1 MPGKPIAIGPFSGGL
16 NNVSLA
22 GEARDSEVVDL
33 INLEVTVDNAL
44 TSRPPI
50 EALAGSTLPTT
61 NTIGWEVLGVY
72 RVTTTEWYLI
82 VTVPKDGTTNT
93 DTTVKAYLNG
103 VVGVG
108 ETVTIIKQSV
118 SIANRVTSMIQFKDY
133 LYFNVEFGASDT
145 GFKWKKGDAI
155 GGTPVAALPRGSVMI
170 TWKTRIW
177 VSGTG
182 TSANGD
188 RVYFSTI
195 NASGPQ
201 PDTWGAQDFFDVAP
215 GEGGFVT
222 AMIPSFNNLI
232 IFKNDG
238 TWRYS
243 FPADPAK
250 GSVDKISGQV
260 GCAGRNAVV
269 DFENYI
275 YVYDQGRV
283 YELVNSNYTQIN
295 RFVKFAQD
303 AFSVD
308 AIATGVELSIVNRRL
323 LLRYFNTLYCFTV
336 DSKAWSQW
344 RSYSGTPGRFV
355 ELPSDSNSASPS
367 NFIAASRGTQQAG
380 SQNLIQDASFA
391 SATINAAR
399 AAIPNGV
406 VTFSGV
412 NCTILSTGLAQM
424 QLNNSGSLTDYNI
437 PVSTSQQFNMSL
449 NVTSITGTWAIDVV
463 YLLTNGSTTTVAGA
477 STFNTTGVK
486 SLNFTTPAGAI
497 LARVVVRCGV
507 NGQIT
512 FTAPAFTRTTAVA
525 PFNLM
530 RINDQYPDQAAAL
543 EYIDCYFQTK
553 SYDYKAPGNFK
564 RLYWAGM
571 DVKATRQITAEI
583 RPVSR
588 VVPITWGQMENYT
601 WAQLEQGVW
610 GNPLSWLNTSVVE
623 IDLLPEDAMPS
634 ENGRYFKKFGN
645 QMRFR
650 QVSYVIRMSTLGNL
664 PTGPVKFF
672 TITTYVNTKQEVV
685 DAST

>member
-1 MPGKPIAIGPFSGGL
+1 MPGKPIAIGPFQGGL
-16 NNVSLA
+16 NNISLA

-50 EALAGSTLPTT
+50 EAIPGSTLPST
-61 NTIGWEVLGVY
+61 NTIGWEVLGIY

-82 VTVPKDGTTNT
+82 VTVPKDGTTNV
-93 DTTVKAYLNG
+93 DTTVKSYLNG
-103 VVGVG
+103 IVGAG
-108 ETVTIIKQSV
+108 ETVTVIKQCV
-118 SIANRVTSMIQFKDY
+118 GIANRVTSMVQFKDY
-133 LYFNVEFGASDT
+133 LYFNVETGATDT
-145 GFKWKKGDAI
+145 GFKWKKGDAA
-155 GGTPVAALPRGSVMI
+155 GGAAVAAMPKGSVMI

-182 TSANGD
+182 TSLNGD

-195 NASGPQ
+195 NAGGPQ

-215 GEGGFVT
+215 GEGGFIT
-222 AMIPSFNNLI
+222 AMMPSFNNLI

-243 FPADPAK
+243 FPADPSK

-260 GCAGRNAVV
+260 GASGRNAVV

-295 RFVKFAQD
+295 RFVRFDED
-303 AFSVD
+303 AFGVDSIAPAVEMSV
-308 AIATGVELSIVNRRL
+308 VNRRL
-323 LLRYFNTLYCFTV
+323 LIRYFNAIYCFTV

-344 RSYSGTPGRFV
+344 RSYSGTPGEFI
-355 ELPSDSNSASPS
+355 ELPASSDSAAPS
-367 NFIAASRGTQQAG
+367 KFIAASRGTMQAG
-380 SQNLIQDASFA
+380 SSNFIPDASFA
-391 SATINAAR
+391 DSVIRTAR
-399 AAIPNGV
+399 AAIVGGSVVFAGV
-406 VTFSGV
+406 NATVTSTALGGMQFNKSGV
-412 NCTILSTGLAQM
+412 
-424 QLNNSGSLTDYNI
+424 LTDYDI
-437 PVSTSQQFNMSL
+437 PVSTSQQFNFGMTVSA
-449 NVTSITGTWAIDVV
+449 ITGTWVINVI
-463 YLLTNGSTTTVAGA
+463 YLKTDGSTTTLTSAA
-477 STFNTTGVK
+477 MTTTGAK
-486 SLNFTTPAGAI
+486 SFDFTTPAGCI
-497 LARVVVRCGV
+497 LARIEVRATV
-507 NGQIT
+507 NGAIT
-512 FTAPAFTRTTAVA
+512 LTLPTFNRKTVTA

-530 RINDQYPDQAAAL
+530 RIDDRYPNQAAAM
-543 EYIDCYFQTK
+543 EFIDCYFQTK

-571 DVKATRQITAEI
+571 DVKATRQIQAEI

-588 VVPITWGQMENYT
+588 VVPITWGQLEAYT
-601 WAQLEQGVW
+601 WDQLAQGTW
-610 GNPLSWLNTSVVE
+610 SNPLSWLNVSLVE

-645 QMRFR
+645 PMRFR

-664 PTGPVKFF
+664 VTGPVKFF

>member
-1 MPGKPIAIGPFSGGL
+1 MPGKPITIGPFSGGL
-16 NNVSLA
+16 NNISLA
-22 GEARDSEVVDL
+22 GEARDTEVVDL
-33 INLEVTVDNAL
+33 VNLEVTVDNAL

-50 EALAGSTLPTT
+50 EAIAGSTLPTT

-72 RVTTTEWYLI
+72 RVSTTEWYLV

-103 VVGVG
+103 IVGVG
-108 ETVTIIKQSV
+108 ETILTIKQSV
-118 SIANRVTSMIQFKDY
+118 GLSNRVISMVQFKDY
-133 LYFNVEFGASDT
+133 LYFNVNIGATDT
-145 GFKWKKGDAI
+145 GFKWQKGDPV
-155 GGTPVAALPRGSVMI
+155 GGTAIAAMPKGSVMI

-177 VSGTG
+177 ITGTG
-182 TSANGD
+182 QAATGD
-188 RVYFSTI
+188 RVWFSTI

-201 PDTWGAQDFFDVAP
+201 PDTWGAQDNFDVAP
-215 GEGGFVT
+215 GEGGFIT

-250 GSVDKISGQV
+250 GSVDKISGNV

-295 RFVKFAQD
+295 RFVKFTED
-303 AFSVD
+303 PFSVD
-308 AIATGVELSIVNRRL
+308 AVALNVEMSIVNRRL
-323 LLRYFNTLYCFTV
+323 LVRYFNAVYCFSI
-336 DSKAWSQW
+336 DSKGWSQW
-344 RSYSGTPGRFV
+344 RSNSGTPGEFI
-355 ELPSDSNSASPS
+355 ELPADSDSSVSS
-367 NFIAASRGTQQAG
+367 SFIAASRGTMQ
-380 SQNLIQDASFA
+380 SASSNMIADHNFA
-391 SATINAAR
+391 DPAINEAR
-399 AAIPNGV
+399 AATNV
-406 VTFSGV
+406 AVTYSGV
-412 NCTILSTGLAQM
+412 NATVISGAAVGNMLLNETGVT
-424 QLNNSGSLTDYNI
+424 TDYDLM
-437 PVSTSQQFNMSL
+437 VSTSQQFQFSYNIL
-449 NVTSITGTWAIDVV
+449 AITGTALVTMTW
-463 YLLTNGSTTTVAGA
+463 LLRDGSTSVNSTAAA
-477 STFNTTGVK
+477 STAGVK
-486 SLNFTTPAGAI
+486 TYNFTAPANAI
-497 LARVVVRCGV
+497 LARVHVRVGA
-507 NGQIT
+507 NTTLT
-512 FTAPAFTRTTAVA
+512 FTAPSFVRTSTTA

-530 RINDQYPDQAAAL
+530 RVTDMYPSQLAAV

-571 DVKATRQITAEI
+571 DVKASRHITTEI

-588 VVPITWGQMENYT
+588 VVPITWGQLQSYT
-601 WAQLEQGVW
+601 WTELEQGKW
-610 GNPLSWLNTSVVE
+610 GNPLSWLGVSVAE
-623 IDLLPEDAMPS
+623 IDLLPEDEMPS
-634 ENGRYFKKFGN
+634 ENGRYFKKFGAA
-645 QMRFR
+645 MRFR

-664 PTGPVKFF
+664 DTGPIKFF

>member
-1 MPGKPIAIGPFSGGL
+1 MPGKPIAIGPFQGGL
-16 NNVSLA
+16 NNISLA

-33 INLEVTVDNAL
+33 INMEVTVDNAL

-50 EALAGSTLPTT
+50 EAIAGSTLPST
-61 NTIGWEVLGVY
+61 NTIGWEVLGIY
-72 RVTTTEWYLI
+72 RVSTTEWYLI
-82 VTVPKDGTTNT
+82 MTVPKDGTTNT

-103 VVGVG
+103 IVGAG

-118 SIANRVTSMIQFKDY
+118 GLANRVTSMVQFKDY
-133 LYFNVEFGASDT
+133 LYFNVNPGASDT
-145 GFKWKKGDAI
+145 GFKWRTGDSL
-155 GGTPVAALPRGSVMI
+155 GGTAIAAMPRGTVMI

-188 RVYFSTI
+188 RVWFSTI
-195 NASGPQ
+195 NSGGPQ
-201 PDTWGAQDFFDVAP
+201 PDTWGAQDFFDTAP

-243 FPADPAK
+243 FPADPSK
-250 GSVDKISGQV
+250 GSVDKISGNV

-295 RFVKFAQD
+295 RFVRFDED
-303 AFSVD
+303 AFGVD
-308 AIATGVELSIVNRRL
+308 SIAPGVEMSIVNRRL
-323 LLRYFNTLYCFTV
+323 IVRYFNALFCFTI
-336 DSKAWSQW
+336 DTKAWSQW
-344 RSYSGTPGRFV
+344 RSYSGTPGEFV
-355 ELPSDSNSASPS
+355 ELPSDSNSAAPS

-380 SQNLIQDASFA
+380 SANLIPDASFA
-391 SATINAAR
+391 DPDITAAR
-399 AAIPNGV
+399 SAMPGGTV
-406 VTFSGV
+406 VFTPPSVTVTSSNLATF
-412 NCTILSTGLAQM
+412 
-424 QLNNSGSLTDYNI
+424 QLNRTGSLTEYNL
-437 PVSTSQQFNMSL
+437 PVATSQQFNFSL
-449 NVTSITGTWAIDVV
+449 NVSAVTGTWTIRVV
-463 YLLTNGSTTTVAGA
+463 YLKTDGSTSSLSSVNIT
-477 STFNTTGVK
+477 TTGLK
-486 SLNFTTPAGAI
+486 SFDFTTPAGAI
-497 LARVVVRCGV
+497 LARVEVKAST
-507 NGQIT
+507 NNSIT
-512 FTAPAFTRTTAVA
+512 FSQPTFTRTTVTA

-530 RINDQYPDQAAAL
+530 RITDTYPDQAAAV

-571 DVKATRQITAEI
+571 DVKAYRQITAET

-588 VVPITWGQMENYT
+588 VNPITWAQMEAYT
-601 WAQLEQGVW
+601 WDQLEQGVW
-610 GNPLSWLNTSVVE
+610 SNPLSWLGVSYAV
-623 IDLLPEDAMPS
+623 IDLLPEDSMPS

-645 QMRFR
+645 AIRFR
-650 QVSYVIRMSTLGNL
+650 QVSYVVRMSTLGNL
-664 PTGPVKFF
+664 VTGPVKFF
-672 TITTYVNTKQEVV
+672 SITTYVNTKQEVV

>member
-33 INLEVTVDNAL
+33 INMEVTVDNAL

-50 EALAGSTLPTT
+50 EAIPGSTLPST
-61 NTIGWEVLGVY
+61 NTIGWEVLGIY
-72 RVTTTEWYLI
+72 RVTATEWYLI
-82 VTVPKDGTTNT
+82 VVQPKDGTTNT
-93 DTTVKAYLNG
+93 DTTVKAYLSG
-103 VVGVG
+103 IIGTG
-108 ETVTIIKQSV
+108 ESVTIIKQSV
-118 SIANRVTSMIQFKDY
+118 GIANRVTSMIQFKDY
-133 LYFNVEFGASDT
+133 LYFNVEVGATDT
-145 GFKWKKGDAI
+145 GFKWRKGDAI
-155 GGTPVAALPRGSVMI
+155 GGTNVSALPRGSVMI

-182 TSANGD
+182 QAATGD

-232 IFKNDG
+232 VFKSDG

-243 FPADPAK
+243 FPSDPAK

-260 GCAGRNAVV
+260 GCSGRNAVV

-295 RFVKFAQD
+295 RFVRFDED
-303 AFSVD
+303 AFGVDSTAPAVEMSV
-308 AIATGVELSIVNRRL
+308 VNRRL
-323 LLRYFNTLYCFTV
+323 LIRYFNALYCFTI

-344 RSYSGTPGRFV
+344 RSYSGTPGRFT
-355 ELPSDSNSASPS
+355 ELPASSDSSAPS
-367 NFIAASRGTQQAG
+367 KFVAASRGTQQAG
-380 SQNLIQDASFA
+380 SANLISDSSFA
-391 SATINAAR
+391 DATIRTAR
-399 AAIPNGV
+399 AAITGGSV
-406 VTFSGV
+406 VFSGV
-412 NCTILSTGLAQM
+412 NATITSTALGGM
-424 QLNNSGSLTDYNI
+424 QLNKSGSLTDYDI
-437 PVSTSQQFNMSL
+437 PVSTSQQFNMAF
-449 NVTSITGTWAIDVV
+449 NVSAITGTWVVNSV
-463 YLLTNGSTTTVAGA
+463 YLKTDGSTVTTA
-477 STFNTTGVK
+477 SANMTTTGAK
-486 SLNFTTPAGAI
+486 SFDFTVPAGAI
-497 LARVVVRCGV
+497 LTRLEIRATV
-507 NGQIT
+507 NGAIT
-512 FTAPAFTRTTAVA
+512 FAQPTFTRKTVTA

-530 RINDQYPDQAAAL
+530 RIDDRYPDQAAAM
-543 EYIDCYFQTK
+543 EFIDCYFQTK

-571 DVKATRQITAEI
+571 DVKATRQIQAEV

-588 VVPITWGQMENYT
+588 VVPITWGQMEAYT
-601 WAQLEQGVW
+601 WNQLEQGTW
-610 GNPLSWLNTSVVE
+610 SNPLSWLNVSVVE
-623 IDLLPEDAMPS
+623 VDLLPEDAMPS
-634 ENGRYFKKFGN
+634 ENGRYFKKFGAP
-645 QMRFR
+645 MRFR

>member
-1 MPGKPIAIGPFSGGL
+1 MPGKPIAIGPFNGGL
-16 NNVSLA
+16 NNISLA

-50 EALAGSTLPTT
+50 EAIAGSTLPST

-72 RVTTTEWYLI
+72 RVTTTEWYLV

-103 VVGVG
+103 IVGAG
-108 ETVTIIKQSV
+108 ESVTIIKQSV
-118 SIANRVTSMIQFKDY
+118 GLANRVTSMVQFKDY
-133 LYFNVEFGASDT
+133 VYFNVEVGASDT
-145 GFKWKKGDAI
+145 GFKWKKGDAV
-155 GGTPVAALPRGSVMI
+155 GGTAVAALPRGSVMI

-182 TSANGD
+182 QSSNGD
-188 RVYFSTI
+188 RVWFSTI

-215 GEGGFVT
+215 GEGGFIT

-243 FPADPAK
+243 FPADPSK

-260 GCAGRNAVV
+260 GCAGRNAVL

-295 RFVKFAQD
+295 RFVRFDID
-303 AFSVD
+303 AFGVDSV
-308 AIATGVELSIVNRRL
+308 ANGVELSIVNRRL
-323 LLRYFNTLYCFTV
+323 LVRYFNAVYCFTI

-344 RSYSGTPGRFV
+344 RSYSGTPGKFY
-355 ELPSDSNSASPS
+355 ELPAASDSSAPS
-367 NFIAASRGTQQAG
+367 IFIAASRGTTQAG
-380 SQNLIQDASFA
+380 SANLVEDSSF
-391 SATINAAR
+391 SDATIRAAR
-399 AAIPNGV
+399 AAITGGTV
-406 VTFSGV
+406 VFAGV
-412 NCTILSTGLAQM
+412 NATITSTALGAM
-424 QLNNSGSLTDYNI
+424 QLNTSGSTTDY
-437 PVSTSQQFNMSL
+437 PVPVATSQQFNYQMTVSA
-449 NVTSITGTWAIDVV
+449 ITGTWQVNAV
-463 YLLTNGSTTTVAGA
+463 YLKTDGSTTTINGA
-477 STFNTTGVK
+477 TFTTTGAK
-486 SLNFTTPAGAI
+486 SFDFVTPAGAI
-497 LARVVVRCGV
+497 LARLEIKATV
-507 NGQIT
+507 NGAIT
-512 FTAPAFTRTTAVA
+512 FTQPSFMRKTVTS

-530 RINDQYPDQAAAL
+530 RINDKYPDQAAAM
-543 EYIDCYFQTK
+543 EYIDCSFQTK

-564 RLYWAGM
+564 RMYWAGM
-571 DVKATRQITAEI
+571 DVKATRKIRAEV

-588 VVPITWGQMENYT
+588 VVPITWGQLEGYT
-601 WAQLEQGVW
+601 WNQLQQGVW
-610 GNPLSWLNTSVVE
+610 SNPLNWLNVSVVE
-623 IDLLPEDAMPS
+623 VDLLPEDAMPS
-634 ENGRYFKKFGN
+634 ENGRYFKKFGT

-650 QVSYVIRMSTLGNL
+650 QVSYVIKMSTLGNL

-672 TITTYVNTKQEVV
+672 AITTYVNTKQEVV